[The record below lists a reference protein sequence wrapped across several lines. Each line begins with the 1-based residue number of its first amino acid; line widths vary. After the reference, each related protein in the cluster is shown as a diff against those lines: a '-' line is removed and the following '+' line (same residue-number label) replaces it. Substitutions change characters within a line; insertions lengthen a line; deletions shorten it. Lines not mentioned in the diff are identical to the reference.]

1 MYFCI
6 GNTRRLY
13 PRRALR
19 EIYMVHPPLSI
30 KIVKNSDEIY
40 CKEGR
45 LSGKV
50 FRDETYV
57 RNLESFSV
65 QVGKTA
71 CVGGELEGELVG
83 IERLN
88 FAVVLLIELPVF
100 SVSEQRPARR
110 RHLRPDLVRPAG
122 NELALDKRQSVPRL
136 QHLIFC
142 CAGLRTLLGR
152 FRDIDAVLDGV
163 LK

>member
-1 MYFCI
+1 M
-6 GNTRRLY
+6 
-13 PRRALR
+13 
-19 EIYMVHPPLSI
+19 
-30 KIVKNSDEIY
+30 
-40 CKEGR
+40 
-45 LSGKV
+45 
-50 FRDETYV
+50 
-57 RNLESFSV
+57 
-65 QVGKTA
+65 
-71 CVGGELEGELVG
+71 EGELVR

-110 RHLRPDLVRPAG
+110 RHLGPDLVRPAG
-122 NELALDKRQSVPRL
+122 NKLALDKGQSVFRL
-136 QHLIFC
+136 QDLIFC